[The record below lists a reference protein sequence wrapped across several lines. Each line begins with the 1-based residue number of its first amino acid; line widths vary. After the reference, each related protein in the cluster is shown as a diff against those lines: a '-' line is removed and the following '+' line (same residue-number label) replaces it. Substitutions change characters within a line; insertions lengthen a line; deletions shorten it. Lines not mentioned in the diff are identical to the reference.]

1 MSNKNTESLDSLKS
15 YSTSDGC
22 CDTNKDNLDEG
33 ECPGG
38 VCPMPIKKP
47 VMKPPEIID
56 QEVPKL
62 DKLFSQLFGTLPG
75 YNGQSNPIDVFESMI
90 KGGINSVNEGEED
103 EGDYSD
109 EDEGDYSDEDEGD
122 YSDEADEEDEE
133 DENSE
138 DSEDSDDEDY
148 SGGHSVY
155 NLDKSWDTIKQLLE
169 SHINITRAV
178 VDLIKKV

>member
-15 YSTSDGC
+15 YSTPEGCCCETNPDGC
-22 CDTNKDNLDEG
+22 YCNTNKDEG

-62 DKLFSQLFGTLPG
+62 DKLFSQLFGSLPG
-75 YNGQSNPIDVFESMI
+75 YNEQSNPIDVFESMI
-90 KGGINSVNEGEED
+90 KGGINSVNE
-103 EGDYSD
+103 D
-109 EDEGDYSDEDEGD
+109 EDED
-122 YSDEADEEDEE
+122 
-133 DENSE
+133 E
-138 DSEDSDDEDY
+138 DSEDEDSEDEDSEDEDSEDEDEDSEDEDSEDEDY

-155 NLDKSWDTIKQLLE
+155 NLDKSWDTINLLLE